1 MRYAEGKS
9 EDISGTDF
17 FRLAVEGKRSITSPY
32 ETDGEMI
39 ISIAVPIRNEPGAI
53 VGVLVGKTDVNGLN
67 SVVADIK
74 VGNEGY
80 AYMIDEKG
88 TTIAHPDKSLVIN
101 RDNTRKSL
109 EDDPALEPLAELENK
124 MLNGEQGFGEYV
136 YNGIAKL
143 MSYAPIKDT
152 GWSIALTR
160 PKDEAFLMIYNLRNK
175 TLIVTLVFIVVGILV
190 GIFISRGIV
199 NPLLKMEQFANELA
213 NGNLAYRLDLKRDDE
228 FGHTVNVLNYAAES
242 VKNIV
247 KSILEMVN
255 SSEVT
260 TNILYESAEQVSAG
274 SEEITST
281 ILQVA
286 EGANEQA
293 KNAEEAA
300 AITANLGKKIE
311 ELITIFRKTK
321 ENTDVMK
328 EKSENGL
335 KSMDELK
342 NNFMENSEAVK
353 TVGESVKNVYE
364 KSQFIGEITETI
376 TSIADRTNL
385 LALNAAIEAARAG
398 EAGRGFAVVAE
409 EIRKLAEQS
418 ADATKNIENI
428 INEIKQVVEYAAGS
442 MENASEVVE
451 KADASL
457 DVTSKLFDAIGKAVD
472 DTINQIEALVRNM
485 EEMNDDKDSVIEAI
499 ENISAITQEAAAGTE
514 EVSAATEEQTSSIE
528 EITASISDLNKMIR
542 ELAESV
548 KVFKV

>member
-1 MRYAEGKS
+1 MENKLINKQHDKRRKSVGKALTFQIIALIVVICSILGVLAYRQSSEALLNDIAESMEDRAVDASVLVSERISGWFNELELLSRRETIQTMDWDIQRPILSREAGELGYIRIGVCDLYGNLRYAEGKS

-293 KNAEEAA
+293 EC
-300 AITANLGKKIE
+300 
-311 ELITIFRKTK
+311 
-321 ENTDVMK
+321 
-328 EKSENGL
+328 
-335 KSMDELK
+335 
-342 NNFMENSEAVK
+342 
-353 TVGESVKNVYE
+353 
-364 KSQFIGEITETI
+364 
-376 TSIADRTNL
+376 
-385 LALNAAIEAARAG
+385 
-398 EAGRGFAVVAE
+398 GR
-409 EIRKLAEQS
+409 
-418 ADATKNIENI
+418 
-428 INEIKQVVEYAAGS
+428 
-442 MENASEVVE
+442 
-451 KADASL
+451 
-457 DVTSKLFDAIGKAVD
+457 
-472 DTINQIEALVRNM
+472 
-485 EEMNDDKDSVIEAI
+485 
-499 ENISAITQEAAAGTE
+499 
-514 EVSAATEEQTSSIE
+514 SS
-528 EITASISDLNKMIR
+528 SHYC
-542 ELAESV
+542 
-548 KVFKV
+548 